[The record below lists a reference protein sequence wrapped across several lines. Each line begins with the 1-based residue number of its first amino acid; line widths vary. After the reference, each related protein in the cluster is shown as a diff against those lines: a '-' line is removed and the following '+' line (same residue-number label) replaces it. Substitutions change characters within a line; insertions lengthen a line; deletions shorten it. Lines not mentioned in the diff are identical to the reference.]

1 MPLNVKDKFYFGK
14 ELKDGDGGFMDT
26 GWPAEEVWLRHIPAG
41 VAVGIYD
48 DKELKGV
55 MVLLDAR
62 PSTIRKLSGVEER
75 L

>member
-1 MPLNVKDKFYFGK
+1 
-14 ELKDGDGGFMDT
+14 
-26 GWPAEEVWLRHIPAG
+26 